1 MKKLYWRPSGISRA
15 ELFLIALIALV
26 CLTAVEN
33 LPRVRRQ
40 AHFAEKV
47 AAAQLASSAMQAIKE
62 EKLRRGITI
71 DPEVD
76 PLGSGMIGSPV
87 TPVTSNTGH
96 LPAKLTTTNPNFA
109 AVVVAMLREAGVNPG
124 DTVAVGVSGSFPAL
138 NVATYAALETLQLE
152 PIVIASAASSEWG
165 ANDEDYLWLDME
177 QTLFQKELVRFRS
190 VAASRGGIDDR
201 GFGIGR
207 EGRALLDAAIERAQ
221 LVKIEPQTLL
231 EAIDARMNVY
241 FEKARDKR
249 IAAYINVGGG
259 SASVGTHVGKKAFR
273 SGVNTTLPRA
283 ATDSVMTRFVQ
294 EGIPVVHLS
303 GVSEIAQRYGLP
315 EAFNLPQRVGV
326 GGVYARVEYNP
337 WFAGLGIVIV
347 LGSMFGFLRFN
358 VGFGSLGSRR
368 QQPPVTAQPP
378 ATEPV
383 NDGAAASAPPT
394 APRSEE
400 PEAAPPSQEPEAA
413 LRSEK
418 PEATSRTSAAG
429 DEESA
434 TAAKPTGT
442 PAKSGQTSSATKDG
456 GRAKDETAATG

>member
-26 CLTAVEN
+26 SLIAVEN

-47 AAAQLASSAMQAIKE
+47 AAAQLASSSMLAIKE

-71 DPEVD
+71 DPEAD

-109 AVVVAMLREAGVNPG
+109 AVVVAMLKEAGVSPG

-138 NVATYAALETLQLE
+138 NVATYAALETLQLN

-177 QTLFQKELVRFRS
+177 QTLLQKELVRFRS

-221 LVKIEPQTLL
+221 LVKIEPQTLQ
-231 EAIDARMNVY
+231 EAIDARMNLY
-241 FEKARDKR
+241 FEKARDER

-259 SASVGTHVGKKAFR
+259 SASVGTHVGKKAFTP
-273 SGVNTTLPRA
+273 GLNTTLPRG

-303 GVSEIAQRYGLP
+303 GVGAMAQRYGLP
-315 EAFNLPQRVGV
+315 EAFHVPQRIGV
-326 GGVYARVEYNP
+326 GGVYARVEYNS
-337 WFAGLGIVIV
+337 WFAGLAVVLI
-347 LGSMFGFLRFN
+347 LGSMFAFLRFN
-358 VGFGSLGSRR
+358 VGFGLLDGR
-368 QQPPVTAQPP
+368 QKKRVGQSTGTAKTASVEPERADAVQTP
-378 ATEPV
+378 AQSGETEPGSG
-383 NDGAAASAPPT
+383 D
-394 APRSEE
+394 
-400 PEAAPPSQEPEAA
+400 EAAPTGKSM
-413 LRSEK
+413 
-418 PEATSRTSAAG
+418 AG
-429 DEESA
+429 
-434 TAAKPTGT
+434 
-442 PAKSGQTSSATKDG
+442 
-456 GRAKDETAATG
+456 